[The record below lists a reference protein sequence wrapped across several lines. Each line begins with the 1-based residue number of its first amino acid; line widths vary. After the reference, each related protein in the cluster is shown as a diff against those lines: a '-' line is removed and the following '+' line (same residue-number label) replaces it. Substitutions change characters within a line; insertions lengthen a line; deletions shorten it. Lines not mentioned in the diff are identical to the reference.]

1 MYYYV
6 FLLLAILGELVG
18 TNLLKISMGFSK
30 LLPTIGSLLS
40 FAVCF
45 YCLSIA
51 MIKVPLNIA
60 YATWSGIGL
69 LLSTVVAVILYKEA
83 INISTIIGLTL
94 IIVGVV
100 ILNLYSTK

>member
-1 MYYYV
+1 
-6 FLLLAILGELVG
+6 
-18 TNLLKISMGFSK
+18 
-30 LLPTIGSLLS
+30 
-40 FAVCF
+40 
-45 YCLSIA
+45 

-83 INISTIIGLTL
+83 INISTIVGLTL